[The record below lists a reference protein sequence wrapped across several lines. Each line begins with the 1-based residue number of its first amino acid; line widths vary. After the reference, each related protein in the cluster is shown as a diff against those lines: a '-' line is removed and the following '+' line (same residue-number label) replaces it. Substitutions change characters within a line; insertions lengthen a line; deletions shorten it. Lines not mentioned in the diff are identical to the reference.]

1 MRTHFKLFEQ
11 FLYEK
16 KWEDVFVTRDE
27 KQVEDIIHQEM
38 LTEDFDLI
46 DETND
51 KFKKLSQSVS
61 TETGEKI
68 LELNDHVLTK
78 FEIPFEF
85 IKWDRLGTDGKPIE
99 TVFVIKNK
107 QVFENKLR

>member
-16 KWEDVFVTRDE
+16 KREDVFVTRDE

-68 LELNDHVLTK
+68 LALNDHVLTK

-85 IKWDRLGTDGKPIE
+85 IKWDI
-99 TVFVIKNK
+99 IS
-107 QVFENKLR
+107 